1 MPNDEQ
7 NMRVIVRVRPQ
18 TDLSASTESLSK
30 DKGDLDTSTDNSN
43 NNQAINIDSGDS
55 KISIYRERKGE
66 SAFSFSSVL
75 DTTADQQS
83 LYELCKDSINDVMG
97 GINCSI
103 LAYGQTGEQWLSEKL
118 GWSRY
123 ICNN

>member
-103 LAYGQTGEQWLSEKL
+103 LAYGQTGEQ
-118 GWSRY
+118 
-123 ICNN
+123 